1 MKIITKIHG
10 KTYDLTNFKHPG
22 GIIPFYLINGKD
34 GTCLFESYHPVSNRV
49 LINKVLQKYQ
59 IENNDL
65 IKEENIYDPKSFD
78 QDPFA
83 AELKNEV
90 VNYFKNISI
99 QNNCSLIQATK
110 MTFSRKIEIF
120 TLSGLFL
127 SSLYLFI
134 SNSIF
139 GLFLMPFFLW
149 LLTVNTYHDISHFA
163 FSTNKYLEMF
173 LLPLHF
179 FIYPTFSWIIDH
191 VYYHHVYPNIPNIDY
206 DLERYIGFY
215 QEPKI
220 SNNILLNNPLTNFL
234 EFLIFSDKE
243 KDKYRLY
250 NNFNIVYV
258 SQTICYLFVKIF
270 FLKMMFYDKLINY
283 GIFNALLF
291 TFIPVIMFASLFL
304 IFTQINHIH
313 EENFIF
319 SRKFY
324 RQQVITAH
332 NLSPESFIIRILSGG
347 LNCQIEHH
355 LFPSVN
361 SCHLPKLSKIVRK
374 LCKKYNIK
382 YNCFNSIFNS
392 VYDVYLTSKRI
403 NKKNINQIIQKNC
416 KSC

>member
-65 IKEENIYDPKSFD
+65 IKEENIYDPNSFD

-90 VNYFKNISI
+90 VNYFKNISK

-134 SNSIF
+134 NNSIF

-179 FIYPTFSWIIDH
+179 FIHPTFSWIIDH
-191 VYYHHVYPNIPNIDY
+191 VFIHHCYTNIPGIDV
-206 DLERYIGFY
+206 DIEKYIGYY
-215 QEPKI
+215 QEPIKHENI
-220 SNNILLNNPLTNFL
+220 IVNNSIINVL
-234 EFLIFSDKE
+234 EYIIFSDKE

-250 NNFNIVYV
+250 NNFNIVYF
-258 SQTICYLFVKIF
+258 SQTICYLLVKVL
-270 FLKMMFYDKLINY
+270 FLKIMFYDKMIKNGIVNGLIFTVIPLL
-283 GIFNALLF
+283 IFALLF
-291 TFIPVIMFASLFL
+291 LL
-304 IFTQINHIH
+304 FTQINHIH
-313 EENFIF
+313 LDNFTF
-319 SRKFY
+319 SRQYY
-324 RQQVITAH
+324 RHQVITAH
-332 NLSPESFIIRILSGG
+332 NLSPESFIMRILSGG

-374 LCKKYNIK
+374 LCKKYNINYK
-382 YNCFNSIFNS
+382 CSNSLIKS
-392 VYDVYLTSKRI
+392 IYDTYIVSGKI
-403 NKKNINQIIQKNC
+403 NRKNINNIILNNC
-416 KSC
+416 QN